1 VSLKRWL
8 GVDAVG
14 LAIHATLTVCA
25 IGFFMS
31 QPGVHEERILF
42 LGTGASVLL
51 LAVNR
56 AIVRWRSRPDDVPEP
71 RLEELEHRLSELDGL
86 QIRVMELEERLDFAE
101 RLLTEQHASPQQIA
115 GTHPR

>member
-1 VSLKRWL
+1 MNVKRWL

-31 QPGVHEERILF
+31 QQGVEQERILF
-42 LGTGASVLL
+42 LGTGASVLV

-56 AIVRWRSRPDDVPEP
+56 AIVRWRERREDVPEP
-71 RLEELEHRLSELDGL
+71 RLEELEHRLTELDGL
-86 QIRVMELEERLDFAE
+86 QMRVMELEERLDFAE
-101 RLLTEQHASPQQIA
+101 RLLTEQHGASQQIA
-115 GTHPR
+115 GGQPR